1 MTTLLNTTTGL
12 YNENGEFI
20 PRKAKHSNSSK
31 VVNNSKSIKTAK
43 LSKQEVEVHIQK
55 LSTRTE
61 RLEFRMNNQKSY
73 LAEKCD
79 EFVKNFSIK
88 SFDLRSNPDSETILA
103 SMRAHFSKYAKTFK
117 KYLGMGLLVG
127 GIITTGLF
135 TVATNSEACVEE
147 YKYEVKSGDTL
158 YSLAKLHG
166 VDVDAI
172 KSVNELSSNSLR
184 AHQHLI
190 MPAHNQI
197 TGKVV
202 HPHVEQEVEPQ
213 EDNDSVVINKNVKAY
228 VNVNKGGSLRVRQ
241 HPNTASAAIGSV
253 TRGQELTVHY
263 TNNGWAEITFNGK
276 TGYVSSAF
284 LNFNNKPSVNTADT
298 IVKKDTTVITVTTT
312 STTVKEKL
320 VARNMY
326 VTASKLNVRSN
337 SNTHSSVLGS
347 VARNSKVYVIS
358 ETSNG
363 WAKVSYN
370 GKTGYM
376 SLEHLTSK
384 PSIKETSSKT
394 TTVTNQYKVRGIVVG
409 DEPQFIHFK
418 INGKIQPVEVTNQA
432 MFNELKSLQGQ
443 NLELLLKQRPGKNPL
458 LVSYQ

>member
-1 MTTLLNTTTGL
+1 MKTLLNTTTGYTTTGL
-12 YNENGEFI
+12 YNENGDYI
-20 PRKAKHSNSSK
+20 SRKSKHSNSSK
-31 VVNNSKSIKTAK
+31 SAKK
-43 LSKQEVEVHIQK
+43 LSQSQVKQEIQTF
-55 LSTRTE
+55 STREE
-61 RLEFRMNNQKSY
+61 RLAFRMKNLNALNLDK
-73 LAEKCD
+73 LAQRFD
-79 EFVKNFSIK
+79 EFVENFSFK
-88 SFDLRSNPDSETILA
+88 SFDLRSNPDSKNILA
-103 SMRAHFSKYAKTFK
+103 SMRLHFSKYAKTFK
-117 KYLGMGLLVG
+117 KYLGIT
-127 GIITTGLF
+127 GIALIFTTGLF

-172 KSVNELSSNSLR
+172 KSVNELSSNSLH

-241 HPNTASAAIGSV
+241 HPNTAAAAIGSV

-284 LNFNNKPSVNTADT
+284 LNFNNKPSVNTADR

-312 STTVKEKL
+312 STTVKEKS
-320 VARNMY
+320 VAQSMY

-337 SNTHSSVLGS
+337 PNTHSSVLGS
-347 VARNSKVYVIS
+347 VTRNNKVYVIS
-358 ETSNG
+358 KTNDG

-384 PSIKETSSKT
+384 PSIKEASSKA
-394 TTVTNQYKVRGIVVG
+394 TTVSNQYKVRGIVVG